1 MKQGRIHWYSKN
13 LGHGCVFSEIGG
25 TTYLVRSTE
34 IASGE
39 EDSLENNDKVAY
51 ELSQGREG
59 QEATKVR
66 KV

>member
-13 LGHGCVFSEIGG
+13 LGHGFVFSENGG
-25 TTYLVRSTE
+25 TTYFVRSTE
-34 IASGE
+34 IASVE
-39 EDSLENNDKVAY
+39 EDALENNDKVTY
-51 ELSQGREG
+51 EFSQGREG

>member
-1 MKQGRIHWYSKN
+1 MAQGRIHWYSKE
-13 LGHGCVFSEIGG
+13 LGYGFVLSGNG
-25 TTYLVRSTE
+25 ATKYLVRSTE

-39 EDSLENNDKVAY
+39 EDTLENNDEVTY